1 MPARR
6 PAALHFPEEILVLDF
21 SALSSTQP
29 WVQAALG
36 LAGLLLLA
44 GLLERLACLLIGP
57 AVRWLQPLAE
67 SGGLGRVLLDRA
79 VLRRATLVVPVLV
92 LHIGLRFVPEL
103 SPLVTTVVQNVVAAL
118 MVLFIARTL
127 FKVLDLLQRT
137 PDSRAASYARSRSIK
152 AYVQMGKLVVGVAT
166 IVIMIAALADKS
178 PLIVLSGF
186 GAMSAVLMLVF
197 QDIIKSFV
205 AGLQIEGNDMMRV
218 GDWIEVPQAGADGAV
233 IDIALN
239 TVKVQ
244 NWDKTIVTIPT
255 WKLISE
261 SFRNWRGM
269 QESGGRRIKRA
280 LMIDADS
287 IDFLSDEQI
296 ERLRRIELIAD
307 YMQEKA
313 NAVKISRAMKLRELG
328 DVMGRVPTNQRR
340 LTNIGTFRAYVQAYL
355 KANSGIHPDM
365 TLMVRMLQ
373 PTAEG
378 VPLELYCFTNTIVW
392 VDYETIQ
399 SDVFDH
405 LLAILPEF
413 GLRVFQN
420 PSGAGL
426 RAALGEWRR
435 ESKPDGALPRVD
447 EAGHRPG

>member
-1 MPARR
+1 MLQP
-6 PAALHFPEEILVLDF
+6 LVEEITVLDL
-21 SALSSTQP
+21 SVLSSSQP

-36 LAGLLLLA
+36 LSGLVLLA
-44 GLLERLACLLIGP
+44 VLLERLTCLLIGR
-57 AVRWLQPLAE
+57 AVIWMQPLAE
-67 SGGLGRVLLDRA
+67 SGGMARVLLDRA
-79 VLRRATLVVPVLV
+79 VLRRAALVVPVLV
-92 LHIGLRFVPEL
+92 LLIGLRFVPEL
-103 SPLVTTVVQNVVAAL
+103 PPLVLTVAQNVVAAL

-127 FKVLDLLQRT
+127 FKVLDLMLKTQ
-137 PDSRAASYARSRSIK
+137 DSHAASYARSRSIK

-218 GDWIEVPQAGADGAV
+218 GDWIEVPQARANGAV

-261 SFRNWRGM
+261 SFTNWRGM
-269 QESGGRRIKRA
+269 QESGGRRIKRT
-280 LMIDADS
+280 LMIDAES
-287 IDFLSDEQI
+287 IGFLSDGQI
-296 ERLRRIELIAD
+296 ERLGRIELIAD

-328 DVMGRVPTNQRR
+328 EVMGKLPTNQRR
-340 LTNIGTFRAYVQAYL
+340 LTNIGTFRAYVLAYL

-426 RAALGEWRR
+426 RAALGEWRQ
-435 ESKPDGALPRVD
+435 ESKADGALPRAD
-447 EAGHRPG
+447 QAGHRPG